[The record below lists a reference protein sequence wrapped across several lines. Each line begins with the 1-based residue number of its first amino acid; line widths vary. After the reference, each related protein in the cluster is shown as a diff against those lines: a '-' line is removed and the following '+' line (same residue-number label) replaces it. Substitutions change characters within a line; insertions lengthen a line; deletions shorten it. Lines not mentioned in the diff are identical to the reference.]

1 MADFKQL
8 IDQAVQKYGLSP
20 EWAGIGYRQ
29 MMAESGGNPNAVSPK
44 GAQGLMQFMPK
55 TAKGYGLQNPNDPA
69 QSVDAWARMTKDLIK
84 QTGGNPAHVLAAY
97 NWGIGN
103 LNKQGMDKMPA
114 ETRGYLQK
122 ILGGLPAGG
131 TKLAQAVGAA
141 PIPAAVYRPRGGPA
155 AHSIGPADYH
165 AALDEHSKPGVPPQ
179 DPSLATPKFDMAM
192 YSPKTSQAYTPDNP
206 LDAWQPEEVG

>member
-44 GAQGLMQFMPK
+44 GAKGLMQFMPA

-69 QSVDAWARMTKDLIK
+69 QSVDAWARMTADLVK

-103 LNKQGMDKMPA
+103 LTKQGMDKMPG
-114 ETRGYLQK
+114 ETRDYIQK
-122 ILGGLPAGG
+122 ILGGLPSGG
-131 TKLAQAVGAA
+131 TKLAQAPA
-141 PIPAAVYRPRGGPA
+141 PVYRPGGGPVA
-155 AHSIGPADYH
+155 DSIGPRDYH
-165 AALDEHSKPGVPPQ
+165 AALEEHATPGVPAQ
-179 DPSLATPKFDMAM
+179 DPMLAAPKFDMAM
-192 YSPKTSQAYTPDNP
+192 YAPKTSQTYTPDSP
-206 LDAWQPEEVG
+206 LDAWQPEEFVAS